1 MKTTT
6 EKLTNCYSVNLDEE
20 SAQMIEAIAREQQR
34 KPRELLRLL
43 LKPIIKAE
51 WIKLQTEQHPEN
63 NNAPTVAQFK
73 L

>member
-1 MKTTT
+1 MKETS

-43 LKPIIKAE
+43 LKPIIRSE
-51 WIKLQTEQHPEN
+51 WIKLQTQTHQEN
-63 NNAPTVAQFK
+63 QQAPTVAQFK

>member
-1 MKTTT
+1 MKTTN
-6 EKLTNCYSVNLDEE
+6 EKLTNCYSINLDEE
-20 SAQMIEAIAREQQR
+20 STQMIEAIAREQQR

-43 LKPIIKAE
+43 LKPIIKTE
-51 WIKLQTEQHPEN
+51 WIKLQTQTHPEN

>member
-6 EKLTNCYSVNLDEE
+6 EKLANCYSVNLDEE

-51 WIKLQTEQHPEN
+51 WIKLQRQEHPEN

>member
-1 MKTTT
+1 MKTTN
-6 EKLTNCYSVNLDEE
+6 EKLTNCYSVNLDED

-63 NNAPTVAQFK
+63 QQAPTVAQFK

>member
-1 MKTTT
+1 MKETN

-51 WIKLQTEQHPEN
+51 WIKLQTEKHPEN
-63 NNAPTVAQFK
+63 QQAPTVAQFK